1 MSRRPDT
8 PARHQAAQHTAPS
21 SAHGS
26 VRSYGGEHQSHA
38 HGHAQILYALQG
50 RMELEVDGRAGFVD
64 AACGMIIPAG
74 CEHGYLAAPQTR
86 IMVIDAPPGH
96 GLERARSFAVP
107 PALRRPGQLQPSA
120 LTAIAAASQLALA
133 LQAPSLQPRRALD
146 LARLRAQVVP
156 RLHESWPTERL
167 AALCH
172 LSVAQ
177 FHARF
182 VELADQTPQ
191 RWLRALRL
199 DAASALLARGLP
211 LHTCALQCG
220 YASAS
225 ALAYA
230 LRRERGIGARQ
241 LR

>member
-1 MSRRPDT
+1 MHRQPAT
-8 PARHQAAQHTAPS
+8 PSHLPGTVPS
-21 SAHGS
+21 GAHGS
-26 VRSYGGEHQSHA
+26 VRSYDGEHQSHA
-38 HGHAQILYALQG
+38 HGHAQILYAVQG
-50 RMELEVDGRAGFVD
+50 RMELEVGGRAGFVD

-74 CEHGYLAAPQTR
+74 CEHGYLAAPRTR
-86 IMVIDAPPGH
+86 IMVIDAPPGQ

-107 PALRRPGQLQPSA
+107 PALRRLGELQPSA
-120 LTAIAAASQLALA
+120 LTSVAAASQLALA

-146 LARLRAQVVP
+146 LARLRTQVAP
-156 RLHESWPTERL
+156 RLYESWPTERL
-167 AALCH
+167 AALCN

-199 DAASALLARGLP
+199 DAAAALLARGLP

>member
-1 MSRRPDT
+1 MPRRPDT

-107 PALRRPGQLQPSA
+107 PALRCPGQL
-120 LTAIAAASQLALA
+120 
-133 LQAPSLQPRRALD
+133 
-146 LARLRAQVVP
+146 
-156 RLHESWPTERL
+156 
-167 AALCH
+167 
-172 LSVAQ
+172 
-177 FHARF
+177 
-182 VELADQTPQ
+182 
-191 RWLRALRL
+191 
-199 DAASALLARGLP
+199 
-211 LHTCALQCG
+211 
-220 YASAS
+220 
-225 ALAYA
+225 
-230 LRRERGIGARQ
+230 
-241 LR
+241 